1 MRREPD
7 PSENNST
14 GSAQAIGLVFATTMQ
29 QTTVPLVLVLV
40 LVLETTFR
48 VAAIVAQQPACRC
61 VATRTFPLE
70 LLRNSIRLR
79 VHPPFSRN
87 PTACDTL
94 GCQSEATWRNEF
106 NDRKTLR
113 GNGYAERRIRRRPPI
128 TPQTAAKANAVDG
141 SGTAAGGVL

>member
-48 VAAIVAQQPACRC
+48 VVWIVDPVPPAIASQLQRFGRTGSSNCR
-61 VATRTFPLE
+61 PS
-70 LLRNSIRLR
+70 LL
-79 VHPPFSRN
+79 
-87 PTACDTL
+87 
-94 GCQSEATWRNEF
+94 
-106 NDRKTLR
+106 
-113 GNGYAERRIRRRPPI
+113 
-128 TPQTAAKANAVDG
+128 DG
-141 SGTAAGGVL
+141 SAARLTPIESSLAFQSQRDGL

>member
-40 LVLETTFR
+40 LETTFR

-61 VATRTFPLE
+61 VATRTFPLDR
-70 LLRNSIRLR
+70 LLGL
-79 VHPPFSRN
+79 
-87 PTACDTL
+87 A
-94 GCQSEATWRNEF
+94 SEEPAWNCF
-106 NDRKTLR
+106 AIPSD
-113 GNGYAERRIRRRPPI
+113 
-128 TPQTAAKANAVDG
+128 
-141 SGTAAGGVL
+141 

>member
-14 GSAQAIGLVFATTMQ
+14 GSAQTIGLVFATTMQ

-61 VATRTFPLE
+61 VATRTFPLDR
-70 LLRNSIRLR
+70 LLGL
-79 VHPPFSRN
+79 
-87 PTACDTL
+87 A
-94 GCQSEATWRNEF
+94 SEEPGWNCFAIPS
-106 NDRKTLR
+106 D
-113 GNGYAERRIRRRPPI
+113 
-128 TPQTAAKANAVDG
+128 
-141 SGTAAGGVL
+141 